1 MNRSLLLFLILLLW
15 SLSASSCAA
24 LQRPPSTAA
33 SQAPAPPTHSAAEA
47 TLLAAEVVLTPLPLE
62 GPPAQ
67 NTAEISGMAWYGD
80 ALILLPQFPRRGV
93 DLPGGALY
101 VLPKAE
107 ILARIDGQTTAPL
120 RPALIPINSEEVQ
133 KAIPGFE
140 GFEAVAFSEN
150 QIFLTIEAGPGQQMK
165 SYLVSGEI
173 APDLSEIRLRSAAPL
188 EVPLDV
194 QISNYSNEA
203 LLVDGERLL
212 LFYEANGAA
221 FNPNPRAYV
230 YTLDLQP
237 AGTLPL
243 PSLEYRLTDASAADD
258 QGRFWVSNYF
268 FPGDVKILPE
278 RDPLAEQYGQGLTH
292 TGASVV
298 ERLVEF
304 QLPRQPGG
312 SITFSGAPPIQI
324 QLAEG
329 QVARNWE
336 GLVRLDGRGFLLVT
350 DKFPDTILA
359 FLPYDE

>member
-1 MNRSLLLFLILLLW
+1 MNRLLPFLFLLLLGLL
-15 SLSASSCAA
+15 SVAGCTAHD
-24 LQRPPSTAA
+24 RPPATAT
-33 SQAPAPPTHSAAEA
+33 SLPTR
-47 TLLAAEVVLTPLPLE
+47 TTTGPTPQAAEVAIVPLPLE
-62 GPPAQ
+62 GPAAR

-80 ALILLPQFPRRGV
+80 ALILLPQFPRRDT

-101 VLPKAE
+101 ALPKAE
-107 ILARIDGQTTAPL
+107 ILARIDGQTAAPL
-120 RPALIPINSEEVQ
+120 RPSLIPINSAEVQ
-133 KAIPGFE
+133 RAIGGFE
-140 GFEAVAFSEN
+140 GFEAVAFSADR
-150 QIFLTIEAGPGQQMK
+150 IYLTIEAGPGQQMK

-173 APDLSEIRLRSAAPL
+173 APDLSAIHLQTSAPL

-221 FNPNPRAYV
+221 FNPTPRAYV

-237 AGTLPL
+237 AGTLSL
-243 PSLEYRLTDASAADD
+243 PSLEYRLTDASAVDA

-278 RDPLAEQYGQGLTH
+278 RDPLAEQYGQGSTH
-292 TGASVV
+292 AGASVV

-304 QLPRQPGG
+304 QLPRQPGNA
-312 SITFSGAPPIQI
+312 ITFSGTPPLQL

-336 GLVRLDGRGFLLVT
+336 GLVLLDERGFLLIT
-350 DKFPDTILA
+350 DKFPETILA
-359 FLPYDE
+359 FLPYNE